1 MRARN
6 RQRSRAAD
14 GRAPERVAV
23 GFARRAKGVRGEVL
37 VEPLTWDPDR
47 FDGLGAVRLERDGQP
62 DLELRVE
69 LCRPGHG
76 GVLVKFV
83 GVDSPEEVREGI
95 TGGYLTV
102 PRDQAAPPPDGR
114 YFVFDVVGC
123 RVWDD
128 RGRCLGEVT
137 QVLEMPASDVFAVR
151 LEAGGEILLPAV
163 RGFVTGI
170 DVDRRRIDVQ
180 GVEELLELGGRG

>member
-1 MRARN
+1 MRAAN
-6 RQRSRAAD
+6 RQRSSAAD
-14 GRAPERVAV
+14 GRAPGRVAV

-69 LCRPGHG
+69 RCRSGPG
-76 GVLVKFV
+76 GVLVKFA
-83 GVDSPEEVREGI
+83 GVDSPEQVREGI

-102 PRDQAAPPPDGR
+102 PGDQVAPPPEGR
-114 YFVFDVVGC
+114 YFVFDVIGC
-123 RVWDD
+123 RVRDD

-137 QVLEMPASDVFAVR
+137 EVLQMPASDVFAVR
-151 LEAGGEILLPAV
+151 LEDGGEILLPAV
-163 RGFVTGI
+163 RDFVTRI
-170 DVDRRRIDVQ
+170 DVDRRRIDVR
-180 GVEELLELGGRG
+180 GVEALLEPGG